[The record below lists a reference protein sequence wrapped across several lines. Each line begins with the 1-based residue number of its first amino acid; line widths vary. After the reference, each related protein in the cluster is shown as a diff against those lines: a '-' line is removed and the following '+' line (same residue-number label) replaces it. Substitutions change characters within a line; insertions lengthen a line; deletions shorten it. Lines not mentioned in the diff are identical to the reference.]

1 MLWCVNIE
9 NICAKAQIIER
20 FFSDYSSQE
29 ASMDQRQDIL
39 AQWAAD
45 QIEQLYQHS
54 IPAQMVTVS
63 GDASFRR
70 YFRII
75 YSENGVHKHWIA
87 VDAPPE
93 HENSRQ
99 FVDIANVWSNAG
111 VKVPSVLAFDEA
123 QGFMLLED
131 FGDVLLHPELTADA
145 ADGLYKSS
153 IDSLIE
159 LQQIARTDNIPA
171 YDRKLLDCEMALFS
185 DWLCEK
191 HLGLMLSC
199 DEKLMLN
206 QVFETLANSA
216 LAQPQVMVHR
226 DYHSRNLMVC
236 KANPPL
242 HDKDFIG
249 IIDFQDAVY
258 GPLTYDLVSLLK
270 DCYIQWPREQVLAW
284 LAYFKAKSA
293 QITDINE
300 DQLVRDFDLMGM
312 QRHLKAAGIFARLS
326 LRDGKHGYLN
336 DVPRT
341 CEYIMQTAR
350 IYPEFAAFTEWLE
363 SVFLPALNKEKMA

>member
-1 MLWCVNIE
+1 
-9 NICAKAQIIER
+9 
-20 FFSDYSSQE
+20 
-29 ASMDQRQDIL
+29 MDQRQDVL

-45 QIEQLYQHS
+45 RIEQLYQHS

-75 YSENGVHKHWIA
+75 YSENGVQKHWIA

-99 FVDIANVWSNAG
+99 FVDIANVWSTAG
-111 VKVPSVLAFDEA
+111 VKVPTVLAFDEA

-131 FGDVLLHPELTADA
+131 FGDVLLHPELTAEA
-145 ADGLYKSS
+145 ADGLYKAS

-159 LQQIARTDNIPA
+159 LQQLPRTENIPE
-171 YDRKLLDCEMALFS
+171 YNRELLDREMALFP

-191 HLGLMLSC
+191 HLKLTLSVA
-199 DEKLMLN
+199 EKAMLN
-206 QVFETLANSA
+206 QVFETLTKTA

-242 HDKDFIG
+242 HNEDFIG

-258 GPLTYDLVSLLK
+258 GPKTYDLVSLLK
-270 DCYIQWPREQVLAW
+270 DCYIQWPREQVLSW
-284 LAYFKAKSA
+284 LAYFKEESFKEKSFKD
-293 QITDINE
+293 QSVQNLSKQTTDISD
-300 DQLVRDFDLMGM
+300 DQLIRDFDLMGM

-326 LRDGKHGYLN
+326 IRDGKHDYLN

-341 CEYIMQTAR
+341 CEYIVQTAR
-350 IYPEFAAFTEWLE
+350 LYPEFEAFSAWLE
-363 SVFLPALNKEKMA
+363 SVFLPALKEQ

>member
-1 MLWCVNIE
+1 
-9 NICAKAQIIER
+9 
-20 FFSDYSSQE
+20 
-29 ASMDQRQDIL
+29 MDQRQDIL
-39 AQWAAD
+39 AHWAAD

-54 IPAQMVTVS
+54 IPAQMITVS

-75 YSENGVHKHWIA
+75 FNENGAQKSWIA

-99 FVDIANVWSNAG
+99 FVDIAKVWSSAG
-111 VKVPSVLAFDEA
+111 VKVPAVLAFDEA

-131 FGDVLLHPELTADA
+131 FGDVLLHPELTLEA
-145 ADGLYKSS
+145 ADGLYKSA
-153 IDSLIE
+153 IDSLIK
-159 LQQIARTDNIPA
+159 LQQLPQTDNIPD
-171 YDRKLLDCEMALFS
+171 YGRELLDCEMALFT

-191 HLGLMLSC
+191 HLGLPLSTNEKVML
-199 DEKLMLN
+199 KH
-206 QVFETLANSA
+206 VFDTLANVA
-216 LAQPQVMVHR
+216 LSQRQVMVHR

-236 KANPPL
+236 KANAPL
-242 HDKDFIG
+242 HSSDCIESDFIG

-270 DCYIQWPREQVLAW
+270 DCYIQWPRENVVSW
-284 LAYFKAKSA
+284 LTYFKANNKLVSE
-293 QITDINE
+293 ITE
-300 DQLVRDFDLMGM
+300 EQLIRDFDLMGM

-326 LRDGKHGYLN
+326 IRDGKHGYLN

-341 CEYIMQTAR
+341 CDYIVQAAAL
-350 IYPEFAAFTEWLE
+350 YPEFSAFKVWLDT
-363 SVFLPALNKEKMA
+363 VFLPALNKTQRTN

>member
-1 MLWCVNIE
+1 MG
-9 NICAKAQIIER
+9 KR
-20 FFSDYSSQE
+20 QE
-29 ASMDQRQDIL
+29 VL

-45 QIEQLYQHS
+45 QIKLLYQHS

-75 YSENGVHKHWIA
+75 YNEKGVQKHWIA

-99 FVDIANVWSNAG
+99 FVDIANFWSSAG
-111 VKVPSVLAFDEA
+111 VKVPTVLAFNEV

-131 FGDVLLHPELTADA
+131 FGDVLLHPELTTDK
-145 ADGLYKSS
+145 ADGLYKSA

-159 LQQIARTDNIPA
+159 LQKLPRTDNIPA
-171 YDRKLLDCEMALFS
+171 YNGELLDREMALFT

-191 HLGLMLSC
+191 HLGLILCSHEKQMLG
-199 DEKLMLN
+199 
-206 QVFETLANSA
+206 QVFETLVNSA
-216 LAQPQVMVHR
+216 LAQPQVIVHR

-242 HDKDFIG
+242 HNNDFIG

-258 GPLTYDLVSLLK
+258 GPITYDLVSLLK
-270 DCYIQWPREQVLAW
+270 DCYIQWPREQVLTW
-284 LAYFKAKSA
+284 LAYFKAHSLHFKARDAS
-293 QITDINE
+293 DPVSE
-300 DQLVRDFDLMGM
+300 DKLVRDFDLMGL

-326 LRDGKHGYLN
+326 IRDGKHGYLN

-341 CEYIMQTAR
+341 CEYIVQAAR
-350 IYPEFAAFTEWLE
+350 VYPEFSEFSAWLE
-363 SVFLPALNKEKMA
+363 SVFLPALNQKQVV

>member
-1 MLWCVNIE
+1 
-9 NICAKAQIIER
+9 
-20 FFSDYSSQE
+20 
-29 ASMDQRQDIL
+29 MDQRQNTL

-70 YFRII
+70 YFRIN
-75 YSENGVHKHWIA
+75 YNENAMQKQWIA

-99 FVDIANVWSNAG
+99 FVDIAKVWSASG
-111 VKVPSVLAFDEA
+111 VKVPTVLAFDELR
-123 QGFMLLED
+123 GFMLLED
-131 FGDVLLHPELTADA
+131 FGDQLLHPQLTADA

-153 IDSLIE
+153 LDSLIE
-159 LQQIARTDNIPA
+159 LQQLPRTENIPL
-171 YDRKLLDCEMALFS
+171 YDHELLDREMALFS

-191 HLGLMLSC
+191 HLGLTLSLAERAML
-199 DEKLMLN
+199 E
-206 QVFETLANSA
+206 QVFATLTESA

-242 HDKDFIG
+242 HTEDFIG
-249 IIDFQDAVY
+249 IIDFQDAVWGAY
-258 GPLTYDLVSLLK
+258 SYDLVSLLK
-270 DCYIQWPREQVLAW
+270 DCYISWPREQVLSW
-284 LAYFKAKSA
+284 LDYFAAQSDVFKNQDKTNTDAKA
-293 QITDINE
+293 
-300 DQLVRDFDLMGM
+300 QLIRDFDLMGM

-326 LRDGKHGYLN
+326 IRDGKHGYLN

-341 CEYIMQTAR
+341 CDYILQTASL
-350 IYPEFAAFTEWLE
+350 YPEFAVFVSWLE
-363 SVFLPALNKEKMA
+363 NRFLPALNKKAAA

>member
-1 MLWCVNIE
+1 
-9 NICAKAQIIER
+9 
-20 FFSDYSSQE
+20 
-29 ASMDQRQDIL
+29 MDQRQDVL
-39 AQWAAD
+39 AQWAVN
-45 QIEQLYQHS
+45 QIEQLFQHS

-70 YFRII
+70 YFRIN
-75 YSENGVHKHWIA
+75 YNENGVQKHWIA

-99 FVDIANVWSNAG
+99 FVDIANVWSAAG
-111 VKVPSVLAFDEA
+111 VKVPTVFAFDEA

-145 ADGLYKSS
+145 ADGLYKSA

-159 LQQIARTDNIPA
+159 LQQLAKTDNIPE
-171 YDRKLLDCEMALFS
+171 YDRELLDREMALFP

-191 HLGLMLSC
+191 HLGLVLSSNDKVMLT
-199 DEKLMLN
+199 
-206 QVFETLANSA
+206 ETFDRLANSA
-216 LAQPQVMVHR
+216 LAQPQVIVHR

-236 KANPPL
+236 QANPPR
-242 HDKDFIG
+242 HNEDFIG

-270 DCYIQWPREQVLAW
+270 DCYIQWPRAQVLAW
-284 LAYFKAKSA
+284 LSYFNENSGLMAKIS
-293 QITDINE
+293 E
-300 DQLVRDFDLMGM
+300 DQLIRDFDLMGM

-326 LRDGKHGYLN
+326 IRDGKHGYLN

-341 CEYIMQTAR
+341 CEYIVQTAR
-350 IYPEFAAFTEWLE
+350 LYPEFAPFSAWLE
-363 SVFLPALNKEKMA
+363 AVFLPALNKKQAA

>member
-1 MLWCVNIE
+1 
-9 NICAKAQIIER
+9 
-20 FFSDYSSQE
+20 
-29 ASMDQRQDIL
+29 MDQRQDAL

-45 QIEQLYQHS
+45 QIEQLVQHS

-75 YSENGVHKHWIA
+75 YSANGVQKHWIA

-99 FVDIANVWSNAG
+99 FVDIANVWSAAG
-111 VKVPSVLAFDEA
+111 VKVPTVLAFDES

-131 FGDVLLHPELTADA
+131 FGDVLLHPELTPDA
-145 ADGLYKSS
+145 ADGLYKSA

-159 LQQIARTDNIPA
+159 LQQLPRTDNIPE
-171 YDRKLLDCEMALFS
+171 YNRELLDREMALFA

-191 HLGLMLSC
+191 HLGLVLSP
-199 DEKLMLN
+199 DDKAMLN
-206 QVFETLANSA
+206 EVFETLADAA
-216 LAQPQVMVHR
+216 LAQPQVIVHR

-236 KANPPL
+236 QANPPL
-242 HDKDFIG
+242 HNEDFIG

-258 GPLTYDLVSLLK
+258 GPITYDLVSLLK
-270 DCYIQWPREQVLAW
+270 DCYIQWPREQVLSW
-284 LAYFKAKSA
+284 LAYFQETA
-293 QITDINE
+293 ITDTPLIRE
-300 DQLVRDFDLMGM
+300 FDLMGM

-326 LRDGKHGYLN
+326 IRDGKHGYLN

-341 CEYIMQTAR
+341 CEYIVEAAQL
-350 IYPEFAAFTEWLE
+350 YPEFAAFSAWLE
-363 SVFLPALNKEKMA
+363 SIFLPALDKQQAA

>member
-1 MLWCVNIE
+1 
-9 NICAKAQIIER
+9 
-20 FFSDYSSQE
+20 
-29 ASMDQRQDIL
+29 MDQRQDVL

-70 YFRII
+70 YFRINYQQNDI
-75 YSENGVHKHWIA
+75 QQSWIA

-99 FVDIANVWSNAG
+99 FVDIAKLWSSAG
-111 VKVPSVLAFDEA
+111 VKVPTVLAFDEP

-131 FGDVLLHPELTADA
+131 FGDVLLHPELTPEAADA
-145 ADGLYKSS
+145 LYKSS

-159 LQQIARTDNIPA
+159 LQQLPKADNIPH
-171 YDRKLLDCEMALFS
+171 YDRPLLDREMALFP

-191 HLGLMLSC
+191 HLGLMLSAN
-199 DEKLMLN
+199 DKAMLTE
-206 QVFETLANSA
+206 VFDTLAKTA
-216 LAQPQVMVHR
+216 LAQTQVVVHR

-236 KANPPL
+236 KANAPL
-242 HDKDFIG
+242 HEEDFIG

-258 GPLTYDLVSLLK
+258 GALTYDLVSLLK
-270 DCYIQWPREQVLAW
+270 DCYIQWPREQVLIW
-284 LAYFKAKSA
+284 LDYFKAHSPQSA
-293 QITDINE
+293 ALSQE
-300 DQLVRDFDLMGM
+300 QLVRDFDFMGM

-326 LRDGKHGYLN
+326 IRDGKHDYLN

-341 CEYIMQTAR
+341 CDYILQTAGL
-350 IYPEFAAFTEWLE
+350 YPEFSAFSHWLE
-363 SVFLPALNKEKMA
+363 TTFLPALNKKAQA

>member
-1 MLWCVNIE
+1 
-9 NICAKAQIIER
+9 
-20 FFSDYSSQE
+20 
-29 ASMDQRQDIL
+29 MDQRQEVL

-54 IPAQMVTVS
+54 IPAQMETVS

-70 YFRII
+70 YFRLNFAQNNEQK
-75 YSENGVHKHWIA
+75 SWIA

-99 FVDIANVWSNAG
+99 FVDIAQSWSKAG
-111 VKVPSVLAFDEA
+111 VKVPTVLAFDEA
-123 QGFMLLED
+123 SGFMLLED
-131 FGDVLLHPELTADA
+131 FGDALLHPELTATA

-159 LQQIARTDNIPA
+159 LQQLTKTDNIPP
-171 YDRKLLDCEMALFS
+171 YDQPLLDREMALFP

-191 HLGLMLSC
+191 HLGLTLSANDKAMLA
-199 DEKLMLN
+199 
-206 QVFETLANSA
+206 QVFDTLAQSA
-216 LAQPQVMVHR
+216 LAQPQVVVHR

-242 HDKDFIG
+242 HHEEFIG

-284 LAYFKAKSA
+284 LAYFQNQSEQATLLP
-293 QITDINE
+293 QQ
-300 DQLVRDFDLMGM
+300 QLIRDFDLMGM

-326 LRDGKHGYLN
+326 IRDSKHGYLN

-341 CEYIMQTAR
+341 CEYILQASR
-350 IYPEFAAFTEWLE
+350 LYPEFAEFSLWLE
-363 SVFLPALNKEKMA
+363 HVFLPALKAAEEKTKMATA

>member
-1 MLWCVNIE
+1 
-9 NICAKAQIIER
+9 
-20 FFSDYSSQE
+20 
-29 ASMDQRQDIL
+29 MDQRQDVL
-39 AQWAAD
+39 AQWAVN
-45 QIEQLYQHS
+45 QIEQLFQHS

-70 YFRII
+70 YFRIN
-75 YSENGVHKHWIA
+75 YNENGVQKHWIA

-99 FVDIANVWSNAG
+99 FVDIANVWSAAG
-111 VKVPSVLAFDEA
+111 VKVPTVFAFDEA

-131 FGDVLLHPELTADA
+131 FGDVLLHPELTAGA
-145 ADGLYKSS
+145 ADGLYKSA

-159 LQQIARTDNIPA
+159 LQQLAKTNNVPE
-171 YDRKLLDCEMALFS
+171 YDRELLDREMALFP

-191 HLGLMLSC
+191 HLGLVLSSDDKVMLT
-199 DEKLMLN
+199 
-206 QVFETLANSA
+206 ETFDRLANSA
-216 LAQPQVMVHR
+216 LAQPQVIVHR

-236 KANPPL
+236 QANPPR
-242 HDKDFIG
+242 HNEDFIG

-270 DCYIQWPREQVLAW
+270 DCYIQWPRVQVLAW
-284 LAYFKAKSA
+284 LSYFNENSGLMAKIS
-293 QITDINE
+293 E
-300 DQLVRDFDLMGM
+300 DQLIRDFDLMGM

-326 LRDGKHGYLN
+326 IRDGKHGYLN

-341 CEYIMQTAR
+341 CEYIVQTAR
-350 IYPEFAAFTEWLE
+350 LYPEFAPFSAWLE
-363 SVFLPALNKEKMA
+363 AVFLPALNKKQAA

>member
-1 MLWCVNIE
+1 
-9 NICAKAQIIER
+9 
-20 FFSDYSSQE
+20 
-29 ASMDQRQDIL
+29 MDQRQEVL

-54 IPAQMVTVS
+54 IPAQMETVS

-70 YFRII
+70 YFRLNFALNNEQK
-75 YSENGVHKHWIA
+75 SWIA

-99 FVDIANVWSNAG
+99 FVDIAKVWSAAG
-111 VKVPSVLAFDEA
+111 VKVPAVLAFDEA
-123 QGFMLLED
+123 RGFMLLED
-131 FGDVLLHPELTADA
+131 FGDTLLHPELTDTA

-159 LQQIARTDNIPA
+159 LQQLTKTENIPL
-171 YDRKLLDCEMALFS
+171 YDRPLLDREMALFP

-191 HLGLMLSC
+191 HLALTLSADDKAML
-199 DEKLMLN
+199 K
-206 QVFETLANSA
+206 QVFDTLANSA
-216 LAQPQVMVHR
+216 LAQPQVVVHR
-226 DYHSRNLMVC
+226 DYHSRNLMIC
-236 KANPPL
+236 KAKPPL
-242 HDKDFIG
+242 HNDNFIG

-284 LAYFKAKSA
+284 LAYFKTNSIQVAHEQDTVAA
-293 QITDINE
+293 Q
-300 DQLVRDFDLMGM
+300 DQLIRDFDLMGM

-326 LRDGKHGYLN
+326 MRDGKHGYLN

-341 CEYIMQTAR
+341 CEYILQASR
-350 IYPEFAAFTEWLE
+350 LYPEFNRFTLWLE
-363 SVFLPALNKEKMA
+363 DIFLPALNKKIAA

>member
-1 MLWCVNIE
+1 
-9 NICAKAQIIER
+9 
-20 FFSDYSSQE
+20 
-29 ASMDQRQDIL
+29 MDQRQDVL
-39 AQWAAD
+39 AQWAVN
-45 QIEQLYQHS
+45 QIEQLFQHS

-70 YFRII
+70 YFRIN
-75 YSENGVHKHWIA
+75 YNENGVQKHWIA

-99 FVDIANVWSNAG
+99 FVDIANVWSAAG
-111 VKVPSVLAFDEA
+111 VKVPTVFAFDEA

-145 ADGLYKSS
+145 ADGLYKSA

-159 LQQIARTDNIPA
+159 LQQLAKTDNIPE
-171 YDRKLLDCEMALFS
+171 YDRELLDREMALFP

-191 HLGLMLSC
+191 HLGLVLSSDDKVMLT
-199 DEKLMLN
+199 
-206 QVFETLANSA
+206 ETFDRLANSA
-216 LAQPQVMVHR
+216 LAQPQVIVHR

-236 KANPPL
+236 QANTPR
-242 HDKDFIG
+242 HDEDFIG

-270 DCYIQWPREQVLAW
+270 DCYIQWPRAQVLAW
-284 LAYFKAKSA
+284 LAYFNENSGHMAKIS
-293 QITDINE
+293 E
-300 DQLVRDFDLMGM
+300 DQLIRDFDLMGM

-326 LRDGKHGYLN
+326 IRDGKHGYLN

-341 CEYIMQTAR
+341 CEYIVQTAR
-350 IYPEFAAFTEWLE
+350 LYPEFAPFSAWLE
-363 SVFLPALNKEKMA
+363 AVFLPALNKKQAA

>member
-1 MLWCVNIE
+1 
-9 NICAKAQIIER
+9 
-20 FFSDYSSQE
+20 
-29 ASMDQRQDIL
+29 MDQRQEVL
-39 AQWAAD
+39 TQWAAD
-45 QIEQLYQHS
+45 QIEQLYQYS

-75 YSENGVHKHWIA
+75 YNEKGVHKQWIV

-99 FVDIANVWSNAG
+99 FVDIANVWSFAG
-111 VKVPSVLAFDEA
+111 VKVPSVFAFDEA

-131 FGDVLLHPELTADA
+131 FGDVLLHSELTVDA
-145 ADGLYKSS
+145 ADSLYKSA
-153 IDSLIE
+153 IGSLVG
-159 LQQIARTDNIPA
+159 LQKLAKTDNIPE
-171 YDRKLLDCEMALFS
+171 YDGELLDREMALFT

-191 HLGLMLSC
+191 QLNLVLSPDDKIMLGH
-199 DEKLMLN
+199 
-206 QVFETLANSA
+206 VFDILTNSA
-216 LAQPQVMVHR
+216 LAQPQVIVHR

-236 KANPPL
+236 RANPPL
-242 HDKDFIG
+242 HNKDFIG

-284 LAYFKAKSA
+284 LSYFKTRSLYIKSDQTTEVA
-293 QITDINE
+293 D
-300 DQLVRDFDLMGM
+300 DQLIRDFDLMGM

-326 LRDGKHGYLN
+326 IRDGKSGYLN

-341 CEYIMQTAR
+341 CEYILETAR
-350 IYPEFAAFTEWLE
+350 LYPEFAKFSQWFE
-363 SVFLPALNKEKMA
+363 SIFLPALNKKHVA

>member
-1 MLWCVNIE
+1 
-9 NICAKAQIIER
+9 
-20 FFSDYSSQE
+20 
-29 ASMDQRQDIL
+29 MDPRQQVL

-45 QIEQLYQHS
+45 QIEQLYCHI

-75 YSENGVHKHWIA
+75 YAQNGQQHSWIA

-99 FVDIANVWSNAG
+99 FVDIARVWSESG
-111 VKVPSVLAFDEA
+111 VKVPQVLAFDEA
-123 QGFMLLED
+123 NGFMLLED
-131 FGDVLLHPELTADA
+131 FGDTLLHPELTAEA
-145 ADGLYKSS
+145 ADGLYKSAM
-153 IDSLIE
+153 DSLIE
-159 LQQIARTDNIPA
+159 LQQLPKTDNIPA
-171 YDRKLLDCEMALFS
+171 YDRGLLEREMDLFP

-191 HLGLMLSC
+191 HLGLVLSAKERAMLT
-199 DEKLMLN
+199 N
-206 QVFETLANSA
+206 VFDTLAESA
-216 LAQPQVMVHR
+216 LAQPQAIVHR

-236 KANPPL
+236 KANGDQ
-242 HDKDFIG
+242 HSEDFIG

-258 GPLTYDLVSLLK
+258 GPFTYDLVSLLK
-270 DCYIQWPREQVLAW
+270 DCYIQWPREQVLSW
-284 LAYFKAKSA
+284 LAYFKNNSA
-293 QITDINE
+293 QGRLLAE

-326 LRDGKHGYLN
+326 LRDGKHSYLE

-341 CEYIMQTAR
+341 CEYILQVSNV
-350 IYPEFAAFTEWLE
+350 YPEFADFKAWLE
-363 SVFLPALNKEKMA
+363 NTFLPALQKRAIKVDV

>member
-1 MLWCVNIE
+1 
-9 NICAKAQIIER
+9 
-20 FFSDYSSQE
+20 
-29 ASMDQRQDIL
+29 MDQRQDVL
-39 AQWAAD
+39 AQWAAS
-45 QIEQLYQHS
+45 QIEQLYQYS

-75 YSENGVHKHWIA
+75 YSENGVQKQWIA

-93 HENSRQ
+93 YENSRQ
-99 FVDIANVWSNAG
+99 FVDIANVWASAG
-111 VKVPSVLAFDEA
+111 VKVPTVLAFDEV

-145 ADGLYKSS
+145 ADRLYKSS

-159 LQQIARTDNIPA
+159 LQQLPRTDNIPA
-171 YDRKLLDCEMALFS
+171 YDRELLDREMALFS
-185 DWLCEK
+185 EWLCEL
-191 HLGLMLSC
+191 HLGLILDSGEKAML
-199 DEKLMLN
+199 KK
-206 QVFETLANSA
+206 VFESLANSA

-236 KANPPL
+236 KASQPL
-242 HDKDFIG
+242 HHEDFIG

-258 GPLTYDLVSLLK
+258 GPITYDLVSLLK
-270 DCYIQWPREQVLAW
+270 DCYIQWPREKVLGW
-284 LAYFKAKSA
+284 LTYFSVHSP
-293 QITDINE
+293 QIVDINE
-300 DQLVRDFDLMGM
+300 EQLLRDFDLMGM

-326 LRDGKHGYLN
+326 IRDGKHSYLN

-341 CEYIMQTAR
+341 CEYIEKTAR
-350 IYPEFAAFTEWLE
+350 LYPEFAEFSLWLE
-363 SVFLPALNKEKMA
+363 SVFLPALNKKQAAQ

>member
-1 MLWCVNIE
+1 MG
-9 NICAKAQIIER
+9 KR
-20 FFSDYSSQE
+20 QE
-29 ASMDQRQDIL
+29 VL

-45 QIEQLYQHS
+45 QIKLLYRHS

-75 YSENGVHKHWIA
+75 YSEKGVQKHWIA

-99 FVDIANVWSNAG
+99 FVDIANIWSFAG
-111 VKVPSVLAFDEA
+111 VKVPKVLAFDEV

-131 FGDVLLHPELTADA
+131 FGDVLLHPELTADT
-145 ADGLYKSS
+145 ADGLYKSA
-153 IDSLIE
+153 IDSLIG
-159 LQQIARTDNIPA
+159 LQQLPRTDNIPE
-171 YDRKLLDCEMALFS
+171 YNGELLDREMALFT

-191 HLGLMLSC
+191 HLGLTLCSQEKNMLGQ
-199 DEKLMLN
+199 L
-206 QVFETLANSA
+206 FETLAHSA

-242 HDKDFIG
+242 HDNGFIG

-258 GPLTYDLVSLLK
+258 GPITYDLVSLLK

-284 LAYFKAKSA
+284 LAYFKNHSIYPKARGPSDNA
-293 QITDINE
+293 SE

-326 LRDGKHGYLN
+326 IRDGKHSYLN

-341 CEYIMQTAR
+341 CEYIVQTAQV
-350 IYPEFAAFTEWLE
+350 YPEFAEFSAWLE
-363 SVFLPALNKEKMA
+363 SVFLPALNQKKGFKGMLI

>member
-1 MLWCVNIE
+1 
-9 NICAKAQIIER
+9 
-20 FFSDYSSQE
+20 
-29 ASMDQRQDIL
+29 MDQRQDVL
-39 AQWAAD
+39 AQWAVD
-45 QIEQLYQHS
+45 QIEQLFQHS

-75 YSENGVHKHWIA
+75 YNENGVQKHWIA

-99 FVDIANVWSNAG
+99 FVDIASVWSLAG
-111 VKVPSVLAFDEA
+111 VKVPTVLAFDES

-131 FGDVLLHPELTADA
+131 FGDVLLHPELTAEA
-145 ADGLYKSS
+145 ADGLYKSA
-153 IDSLIE
+153 IDSLIG
-159 LQQIARTDNIPA
+159 LQQLAKTDNIPE
-171 YDRKLLDCEMALFS
+171 YDRELLDREMALFP

-191 HLGLMLSC
+191 HLGLALSSDDKIMLAQAF
-199 DEKLMLN
+199 D
-206 QVFETLANSA
+206 TLASSA
-216 LAQPQVMVHR
+216 LAQPQVVVHR

-236 KANPPL
+236 KANPPQ
-242 HDKDFIG
+242 HEEDFIG

-284 LAYFKAKSA
+284 LAYFKEKSFKDQNTQTVA
-293 QITDINE
+293 MSK
-300 DQLVRDFDLMGM
+300 DQLIRNFDLMGM

-326 LRDGKHGYLN
+326 IRDGKHGYLN

-341 CEYIMQTAR
+341 CEYIVQTAR
-350 IYPEFAAFTEWLE
+350 LYPEFEKLSVWLE
-363 SVFLPALNKEKMA
+363 SVFLPALNKKQVA

>member
-1 MLWCVNIE
+1 MKN
-9 NICAKAQIIER
+9 
-20 FFSDYSSQE
+20 QE
-29 ASMDQRQDIL
+29 ACMDQRQEVL
-39 AQWAAD
+39 AQWAVD
-45 QIEQLYQHS
+45 QIELLYQHS

-75 YSENGVHKHWIA
+75 YSANGVQKHWIA

-99 FVDIANVWSNAG
+99 FVDIANVWSAAG
-111 VKVPSVLAFDEA
+111 VKVPTVLAFDET

-131 FGDVLLHPELTADA
+131 FGDVLLHPELTANA
-145 ADGLYKSS
+145 ADKLYKSA

-159 LQQIARTDNIPA
+159 LQQLPRTDNIPA
-171 YDRKLLDCEMALFS
+171 YTSELLDREMALFP

-191 HLGLMLSC
+191 HLGLALSADDKAMLS
-199 DEKLMLN
+199 
-206 QVFETLANSA
+206 QVFEILANSA

-236 KANPPL
+236 QENPPQ
-242 HDKDFIG
+242 HTEDFIG

-258 GPLTYDLVSLLK
+258 GPVTYDLVSLLK
-270 DCYIQWPREQVLAW
+270 DCYIQWPRDQVLSW
-284 LAYFKAKSA
+284 VGYFRAENIKENSG
-293 QITDINE
+293 QVPGHSDT
-300 DQLVRDFDLMGM
+300 QLIRDFDLMGM

-326 LRDGKHGYLN
+326 IRDGKHGYLN

-341 CEYIMQTAR
+341 CEYIVQAAR
-350 IYPEFAAFTEWLE
+350 LYPEFSAFSLWLE
-363 SVFLPALNKEKMA
+363 TIFLPALNLKQAA

>member
-1 MLWCVNIE
+1 
-9 NICAKAQIIER
+9 
-20 FFSDYSSQE
+20 
-29 ASMDQRQDIL
+29 MDQRQDIL

-75 YSENGVHKHWIA
+75 FTEKGVQKRWIA

-99 FVDIANVWSNAG
+99 FVDIAKVWSAAG
-111 VKVPSVLAFDEA
+111 VKVPTVLAFDEE

-131 FGDVLLHPELTADA
+131 FGDVLLHPELTEQA
-145 ADGLYKSS
+145 ADGLYKSA
-153 IDSLIE
+153 IDSLVE
-159 LQQIARTDNIPA
+159 LQALPRTNNIPL
-171 YDRKLLDCEMALFS
+171 YDRELLDREMALFT
-185 DWLCEK
+185 DWLCQQ
-191 HLGLMLSC
+191 HLGMVLSSTELTMIH
-199 DEKLMLN
+199 D
-206 QVFETLANSA
+206 VFDRLAKSA

-236 KANPPL
+236 SANPPL
-242 HDKDFIG
+242 HTQDFIG
-249 IIDFQDAVY
+249 IIDFQDAVWGAY
-258 GPLTYDLVSLLK
+258 TYDLVSLLK
-270 DCYIQWPREQVLAW
+270 DCYIAWPREQVLAW
-284 LAYFKAKSA
+284 VDYFYQQSSLSASMTVANGGDQAEAKA
-293 QITDINE
+293 
-300 DQLVRDFDLMGM
+300 QLIRDFDLMGM

-326 LRDGKHGYLN
+326 IRDGKHGYLN

-341 CEYIMQTAR
+341 CVYLLNTAR
-350 IYPEFAAFTEWLE
+350 SYPEFSTFSDWLE
-363 SVFLPALNKEKMA
+363 IQFLPALARKHELTKSRL

>member
-1 MLWCVNIE
+1 
-9 NICAKAQIIER
+9 
-20 FFSDYSSQE
+20 
-29 ASMDQRQDIL
+29 MDQRQDVL
-39 AQWAAD
+39 AQWAVD
-45 QIEQLYQHS
+45 QIEQLFQHS

-75 YSENGVHKHWIA
+75 YNENGVQKHWIA

-99 FVDIANVWSNAG
+99 FVDIANVWSAAG
-111 VKVPSVLAFDEA
+111 VKVPTVLAFEEA

-131 FGDVLLHPELTADA
+131 FGDVLLHPELTSAA

-159 LQQIARTDNIPA
+159 LQQLPQTDNIPL
-171 YDRKLLDCEMALFS
+171 YDRELLNREMALFP

-191 HLGLMLSC
+191 HLGLILSPDDKVMLTQAF
-199 DEKLMLN
+199 D
-206 QVFETLANSA
+206 VLANSA

-236 KANPPL
+236 KVNPPL
-242 HDKDFIG
+242 HHQNFIG

-258 GPLTYDLVSLLK
+258 GPMTYDLVSLLK
-270 DCYIQWPREQVLAW
+270 DCYIEWPRAQVLTW
-284 LAYFKAKSA
+284 LAYFKKKSHQA
-293 QITDINE
+293 SDISD
-300 DQLVRDFDLMGM
+300 DQLIRDFDLMGM

-326 LRDGKHGYLN
+326 IRDGKHGYLN

-341 CEYIMQTAR
+341 CEYIVQAAR
-350 IYPEFAAFTEWLE
+350 LYPEFAALSAWLE
-363 SVFLPALNKEKMA
+363 SVFLPALNKQQVALKGC

>member
-1 MLWCVNIE
+1 
-9 NICAKAQIIER
+9 
-20 FFSDYSSQE
+20 
-29 ASMDQRQDIL
+29 MDQRQEVL

-45 QIEQLYQHS
+45 QIEQLYRHS
-54 IPAQMVTVS
+54 IPAQMETVS

-70 YFRII
+70 YFRLNSVQN
-75 YSENGVHKHWIA
+75 SEQKSWIA

-99 FVDIANVWSNAG
+99 FVDIAKSWSQAG
-111 VKVPSVLAFDEA
+111 VKVPQVLAFDEE

-153 IDSLIE
+153 INSLIE
-159 LQQIARTDNIPA
+159 LQQLSKTDNIPL
-171 YDRKLLDCEMALFS
+171 YDQPLLDREMALFP

-191 HLGLMLSC
+191 HLGLTLSVNDKAML
-199 DEKLMLN
+199 K
-206 QVFETLANSA
+206 QVFDTLAQSA
-216 LAQPQVMVHR
+216 LAQPQVIVHR

-236 KANPPL
+236 KGNGSN
-242 HDKDFIG
+242 HTEDFIG

-258 GPLTYDLVSLLK
+258 GALTYDLVSLLK

-284 LAYFKAKSA
+284 LSYYKENSA
-293 QITDINE
+293 QAKLVSKE
-300 DQLVRDFDLMGM
+300 QLIRDFDLMGM

-326 LRDGKHGYLN
+326 IRDGKHGYLE

-341 CEYIMQTAR
+341 CDYILQASR
-350 IYPEFAAFTEWLE
+350 LYPEFASFTAWLE
-363 SVFLPALNKEKMA
+363 NTFLPALKNTNKQAIA

>member
-1 MLWCVNIE
+1 
-9 NICAKAQIIER
+9 
-20 FFSDYSSQE
+20 
-29 ASMDQRQDIL
+29 MDQRQDVL

-45 QIEQLYQHS
+45 RIEQLYQHS

-75 YSENGVHKHWIA
+75 YSENGVQKQWIA

-99 FVDIANVWSNAG
+99 FVDIANVWSSAG
-111 VKVPSVLAFDEA
+111 VKVPTVLAFDETR
-123 QGFMLLED
+123 GFMLLED

-159 LQQIARTDNIPA
+159 LQQLPRTENIPA
-171 YDRKLLDCEMALFS
+171 YDRELLDREMALFP

-191 HLGLMLSC
+191 HLKLTLSDAEKSML
-199 DEKLMLN
+199 K
-206 QVFETLANSA
+206 QVFETLASSA

-226 DYHSRNLMVC
+226 DYHSRNLMIC

-242 HDKDFIG
+242 HNDEFIG

-258 GPLTYDLVSLLK
+258 GPITYDLVSLLK

-284 LAYFKAKSA
+284 LAYFRAESFNEKSIKVNSG
-293 QITDINE
+293 QITDISE

-326 LRDGKHGYLN
+326 IRDGKHDYLN

-341 CEYIMQTAR
+341 CEYIVQTAR
-350 IYPEFAAFTEWLE
+350 LYPEFEAFSAWLE
-363 SVFLPALNKEKMA
+363 SVFLPALKEQ

>member
-1 MLWCVNIE
+1 
-9 NICAKAQIIER
+9 
-20 FFSDYSSQE
+20 
-29 ASMDQRQDIL
+29 MDQRQEIL
-39 AQWAAD
+39 AHWAAD
-45 QIEQLYQHS
+45 QIEQLYRHS
-54 IPAQMVTVS
+54 IPAQMETVS

-70 YFRII
+70 YFRLN
-75 YSENGVHKHWIA
+75 YAQNNEQKSWIA

-99 FVDIANVWSNAG
+99 FVDIAKTWSQAG
-111 VKVPSVLAFDEA
+111 VKVPQVLGFDEE

-131 FGDVLLHPELTADA
+131 FGDVLLHPELTAAA

-159 LQQIARTDNIPA
+159 LQQLAKTDNIPL
-171 YDRKLLDCEMALFS
+171 YDKPLLDREMALFP

-191 HLGLMLSC
+191 HLGLELSSDDKAMLR
-199 DEKLMLN
+199 
-206 QVFETLANSA
+206 QVFDTLAQSA
-216 LAQPQVMVHR
+216 LAQPQVIVHR

-236 KANPPL
+236 KSDGENQTE
-242 HDKDFIG
+242 DFIG

-258 GPLTYDLVSLLK
+258 GALTYDLVSLLK

-284 LAYFKAKSA
+284 LSYYKDNSGQAKLVSE
-293 QITDINE
+293 Q
-300 DQLVRDFDLMGM
+300 QLIRDFDLMGM

-326 LRDGKHGYLN
+326 IRDGKHGYLE

-341 CEYIMQTAR
+341 CDYILQASR
-350 IYPEFAAFTEWLE
+350 LYPEFASFTAWLE
-363 SVFLPALNKEKMA
+363 NTFLPALTNTNKQAIT

>member
-1 MLWCVNIE
+1 
-9 NICAKAQIIER
+9 
-20 FFSDYSSQE
+20 
-29 ASMDQRQDIL
+29 MDQRQDTL
-39 AQWAAD
+39 AHWAAD

-75 YSENGVHKHWIA
+75 FNENGQQKSWIA

-99 FVDIANVWSNAG
+99 FVDIANVWSAAG
-111 VKVPSVLAFDEA
+111 VKVPTVLAFDEVR
-123 QGFMLLED
+123 GFMLLED

-145 ADGLYKSS
+145 AGDLYKSA
-153 IDSLIE
+153 IDSLVE
-159 LQQIARTDNIPA
+159 LQQLPRTDNIPL
-171 YDRKLLDCEMALFS
+171 YDRALLDREMALFT

-191 HLGLMLSC
+191 HLDLTLSGDERSMLL
-199 DEKLMLN
+199 E
-206 QVFETLANSA
+206 VFETLAKSA

-236 KANPPL
+236 PANKPL
-242 HDKDFIG
+242 HDEDFIG
-249 IIDFQDAVY
+249 IIDFQDAVWGAY
-258 GPLTYDLVSLLK
+258 TYDLVSLLK
-270 DCYIQWPREQVLAW
+270 DCYIAWPRDQVLDWVEYFAKNSSVFQA
-284 LAYFKAKSA
+284 LAGSSDGSVANLAAKK
-293 QITDINE
+293 
-300 DQLVRDFDLMGM
+300 QLIRDFDLMGM

-326 LRDGKHGYLN
+326 IRDGKHGYLN

-341 CEYIMQTAR
+341 CEYLLASAR
-350 IYPEFAAFTEWLE
+350 LYPEFSAFADWMEAT
-363 SVFLPALNKEKMA
+363 FLPALSKLDKKSN